1 MVSVGNMTGLW
12 RRSGAAIGLAVSLY
26 GLAALP
32 ALAQGNRVAEIAMY
46 EGGDRQTRLV
56 EGMKREG
63 ELSVYSSMP
72 VEDNTAVIGAFEKKY
87 GIKVKVWRG
96 SSEDIVRR
104 TVTEIR
110 SGRYEVD
117 VVLNNGLGLEPLH
130 REKILQEVKSPYLAD
145 LIPQAIPPHREWV
158 AKYLNLFAQ
167 AYNTNLVKKE
177 DVPKSWRDLVK
188 PEWKGKL
195 GIEAEDYDWLAEVVR
210 DMGEQEGL
218 KLFRDIVAA
227 NGISV
232 RRGHT
237 LLTNLVAAGE
247 VPFALTVYSF
257 TAQQLKDKGAPLD
270 LFFIPPAI
278 ARPNGVGVIKTA
290 QHPNAAVLLFDFLL
304 SDAQKIFA
312 ERNFVPTSKKFDSP
326 VTKGPLRIVD
336 TALMLDQGRPWQEQF
351 ERIFVKQNR

>member
-1 MVSVGNMTGLW
+1 MLSVQKITTLW
-12 RRSGAAIGLAVSLY
+12 RQSAAALGLAVSLL
-26 GLAALP
+26 GLPTFP
-32 ALAQGNRVAEIAMY
+32 ALGQSNRVAEIATY
-46 EGGDRQTRLV
+46 EGADRETRLI
-56 EGMKREG
+56 EGTKREG

-158 AKYLNLFAQ
+158 AKYLNVFAQ

-177 DVPKSWRDLVK
+177 DVPKSWRDLLK

-195 GIEAEDYDWLAEVVR
+195 GIEAEDYDWLAEITR
-210 DMGEQEGL
+210 DMGEEEGL
-218 KLFRDIVAA
+218 KLFRDIVSA

-232 RRGHT
+232 RKGHT
-237 LLTNLVAAGE
+237 LLTNLVVAGE

-257 TAQQLKDKGAPLD
+257 TAQQLKDKRAPID

-290 QHPNAAVLLFDFLL
+290 QHPNAAVLFFDFLL
-304 SDAQKIFA
+304 SDGQKIFA
-312 ERNFVPTSKKFDSP
+312 ERNFVPTSKKFESP
-326 VTKGPLRIVD
+326 VTKGPLRIVN
-336 TALMLDQGRPWQEQF
+336 TALMLDQNKLWQERF
-351 ERIFVKQNR
+351 EQIFVKQNR